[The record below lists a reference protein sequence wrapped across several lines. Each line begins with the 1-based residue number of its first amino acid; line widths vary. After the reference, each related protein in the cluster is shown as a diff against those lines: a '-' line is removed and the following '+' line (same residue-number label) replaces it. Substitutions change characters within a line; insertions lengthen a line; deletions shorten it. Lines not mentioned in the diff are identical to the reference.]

1 MGLIAFLQA
10 TLCTMVKQ
18 RQTQPMVSQNFGTAL
33 AVSVFVW
40 LSKNNAFLNAG
51 NGYSHTIQN
60 LIFRTCECNIF
71 HFTSTLLA
79 LASLS
84 LSLGFFC
91 KPLLGAFTIFSLH
104 SLHLSK
110 QNCCRLMFQ
119 MFFHMFFHIDIVY
132 ANDLS

>member
-1 MGLIAFLQA
+1 MILLQTIVGLIAFLQA

-84 LSLGFFC
+84 LSLGFFANHYLA
-91 KPLLGAFTIFSLH
+91 LLPYFLFTHYTFRN
-104 SLHLSK
+104 K
-110 QNCCRLMFQ
+110 T
-119 MFFHMFFHIDIVY
+119 
-132 ANDLS
+132 AAE